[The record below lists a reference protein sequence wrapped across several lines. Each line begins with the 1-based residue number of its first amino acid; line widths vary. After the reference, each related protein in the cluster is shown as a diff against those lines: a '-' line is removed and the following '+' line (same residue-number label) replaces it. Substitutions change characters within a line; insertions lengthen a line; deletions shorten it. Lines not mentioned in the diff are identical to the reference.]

1 MPVLIDG
8 NNLQH
13 AAFDAQPELP
23 VGRVMMCQILGSWA
37 SRSAERITVVFDG
50 PSPEGDLLRQF
61 GDSFVTVRFSGHGV
75 SADSVIAQLVEGDS
89 APRRLVVVS
98 TDRQVAKAAR
108 RRRAKAE
115 RSDDFW
121 ARVTRDLARPRPES
135 LEPPEKRRGVSDA
148 ESTGEWMR
156 KLGFDDNPA
165 DDDDPL
171 AFR

>member
-13 AAFDAQPELP
+13 AAFEAQPDLL
-23 VGRVMMCQILGSWA
+23 VGRVMMCQLLGGWA
-37 SRSAERITVVFDG
+37 KRSGQRITVVFDG

-61 GDSFVTVRFSGHGV
+61 GDSFVTVRFSGSGV
-75 SADSVIAQLVEGDS
+75 SADSVIAELIEAES

-108 RRRAKAE
+108 RRKAHAE

-121 ARVTRDLARPRPES
+121 TRVQRDLAREASKP
-135 LEPPEKRRGVSDA
+135 LEPPEKRRGLTNTEATS
-148 ESTGEWMR
+148 EWLR

-171 AFR
+171 AL